1 MVPPP
6 PTFYKLTPLLI
17 GFLLTSSAPGPM
29 SPWKKL
35 KYRCSLPPHRP
46 LPAQDATDFLRET
59 STRNKSRQKKYYCV

>member
-17 GFLLTSSAPGPM
+17 GFLPTSSAPGSM
-29 SPWKKL
+29 SWWKKL
-35 KYRCSLPPHRP
+35 KYRCSPSHPP
-46 LPAQDATDFLRET
+46 PAQDATDFLRET